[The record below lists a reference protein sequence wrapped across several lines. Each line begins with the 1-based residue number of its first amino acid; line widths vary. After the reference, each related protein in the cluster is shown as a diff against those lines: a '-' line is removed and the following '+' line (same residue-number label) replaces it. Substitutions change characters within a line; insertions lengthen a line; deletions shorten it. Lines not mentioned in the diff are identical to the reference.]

1 MNFIKSKKSNNPMK
15 IAKSTTDLNVNRHM
29 CAFLRRRLDSAVVFV
44 ILACFLTAAS
54 PSRAGQ
60 PVFITTPPAI
70 SPITTST
77 QAQGPLRASADLNQA
92 AMSQI
97 INQLNQRQF
106 QLSAAAAQTSAQ
118 RPVFVPQIT
127 TVGRAK

>member
-1 MNFIKSKKSNNPMK
+1 MK
-15 IAKSTTDLNVNRHM
+15 TVKSTTDPRVNRQVR
-29 CAFLRRRLDSAVVFV
+29 AFLRLRLDAAVGFA

-54 PSRAGQ
+54 SSRAQQ

-70 SPITTST
+70 SPVATST

-97 INQLNQRQF
+97 MSQLNQRQF

-118 RPVFVPQIT
+118 RPIFVPETISMR
-127 TVGRAK
+127 RAK